1 MTVATVPSPMV
12 TEVGLNADPVH
23 EYDGSLPA
31 KSPGWVASVSVNVHT
46 DPVGIGLSGETAP
59 AVVTSSVPEL
69 VGPSVS
75 LHEYAT
81 GKTRA
86 LPPT

>member
-1 MTVATVPSPMV
+1 VTVATVPSPMV

-46 DPVGIGLSGETAP
+46 DPVGIGSAGDTAP
-59 AVVTSSVPEL
+59 PVVTSRVPDE
-69 VGPSVS
+69 VGPS
-75 LHEYAT
+75 A
-81 GKTRA
+81 RA
-86 LPPT
+86 QR